1 MNNNDQ
7 SLDISNSYKQI
18 LYDID
23 HNKYYLKY
31 ENDKTLYNSNIF
43 GMKTPKQYSSNIIIS
58 AYKDRILS
66 NSMDKI
72 NFKVDN
78 SLYHPQ
84 TNRFEGY
91 TQFPRP
97 LVVPFTNIAQPETRK
112 YLYETM
118 LKIKNDFVIQ
128 KNKDIFTK
136 KLNRGLHY
144 YTGTIH
150 NLSDNKNKN
159 LFLKKINE
167 CLQKE
172 EEAKNMDKQQS
183 MEEREIRALK
193 NIKKKLV
200 SNSTNVIFGR
210 KLKPPNKKFIQKFKI
225 NYNVYFRNPI
235 EKLKEIKTE
244 KKDYFKDLYKIL
256 NKDEVKQFLNST
268 NNKATNVRRINK
280 SINKSI
286 QPKIKNIRY
295 ILSGHKLLNNRN
307 QTKETKETVL
317 NDENTNIE
325 NSIEQSKDLLDNIN
339 LIEKDYIKELSN
351 QKNNFFSTIEKNCKN
366 NYEHLISKENEPNKI
381 KSYSLD
387 NKSKVNDGYE
397 NIHPISN
404 FYRNFKLEKK
414 LLTGYIQPIIKE
426 EIKIRKGILKYKS
439 FIDTYKKEI
448 ELYKKV
454 NPIRCKINEEKEEKE
469 LKYLLKKLEK
479 ARELNPANFKNVNIK

>member
-1 MNNNDQ
+1 MNNNNQ
-7 SLDISNSYKQI
+7 SLDISHTNKQI

-23 HNKYYLKY
+23 RDKYYLKY
-31 ENDKTLYNSNIF
+31 ENNNKLYNSNLF
-43 GMKTPKQYSSNIIIS
+43 GIKTPKQYSSNITLS
-58 AYKDRILS
+58 SYKDRILS
-66 NSMDKI
+66 HSMDKI
-72 NFKVDN
+72 NFNVDN
-78 SLYHPQ
+78 SLYRPQ
-84 TNRFEGY
+84 PNRFEGY
-91 TQFPRP
+91 TQFARP
-97 LVVPFTNIAQPETRK
+97 LVFPFTNIAQPETRK

-118 LKIKNDFVIQ
+118 LKVKNDFVTQ
-128 KNKDIFTK
+128 KNKNIFTK

-144 YTGTIH
+144 YTGSI
-150 NLSDNKNKN
+150 NNISDTKNKN
-159 LFLKKINE
+159 LFLKKIND

-172 EEAKNMDKQQS
+172 EDAKNMDKQQS

-193 NIKKKLV
+193 NIRKKLV

-244 KKDYFKDLYKIL
+244 KKDYFKDLYKTL
-256 NKDEVKQFLNST
+256 NKDEVKQYLNLM
-268 NNKATNVRRINK
+268 NNKDKAINERR
-280 SINKSI
+280 INKSI

-295 ILSGHKLLNNRN
+295 ILSGHKLPNNRY

-317 NDENTNIE
+317 NDDITNIE
-325 NSIEQSKDLLDNIN
+325 NSVEQSKDLLDNIN
-339 LIEKDYIKELSN
+339 LIEKDYINELSN

-366 NYEHLISKENEPNKI
+366 NYEHLISKENEQDKI
-381 KSYSLD
+381 NSYSLD
-387 NKSKVNDGYE
+387 NKLKINNGYE
-397 NIHPISN
+397 NIHTISN

-414 LLTGYIQPIIKE
+414 LLTGYVKPIIKE
-426 EIKIRKGILKYKS
+426 EIKIRRGVMKFKS

-448 ELYKKV
+448 ELHKKV

-479 ARELNPANFKNVNIK
+479 ARELNPAKFKNINPK